1 MAARLALLLL
11 VWGSLAASQPELWPP
26 ARQSSP
32 GSGGIITT
40 QPRRNNVPSAVRQGV
55 ILRALLPTYHCWFSY
70 FSRCPRTVTSSRRR
84 SLAKES
90 LDARSVKEIVKQAVL
105 QALGGRYMAGYK
117 HLEYKETTTNPIKM
131 ENSRIKML

>member
-40 QPRRNNVPSAVRQGV
+40 QPKRNNVPSAVRQGV

-70 FSRCPRTVTSSRRR
+70 FSRCPRTVSSSRRW
-84 SLAKES
+84 SLPQDS
-90 LDARSVKEIVKQAVL
+90 VDARSGWDILKQAVL
-105 QALGGRYMAGYK
+105 QDQGGRYMTGNYFLDYK
-117 HLEYKETTTNPIKM
+117 KNNHQPSQN
-131 ENSRIKML
+131 